1 MDYSRA
7 IRIARSL
14 ADVPQ
19 RELARRVSTDPS
31 LISMIESRKR
41 KPTRELL
48 ERIAKALDIP
58 FHLFALL
65 ATEPQDLN
73 AGDSGSLHRL
83 ATGLTKLLLSGGKHG
98 SGKGRIP
105 SREVQHSVRKP
116 PGRSAQNSA
125 RKIA

>member
-19 RELARRVSTDPS
+19 RELARRVSADPS
-31 LISMIESRKR
+31 LISMIESGRR

-65 ATEPQDLN
+65 ATEPQDLS
-73 AGDSGSLHRL
+73 AGDSESLHRL
-83 ATGLTKLLLSGGKHG
+83 ATGLSKLLLSGGKHG
-98 SGKGRIP
+98 SGKVNFK
-105 SREVQHSVRKP
+105 SRSSTFSP
-116 PGRSAQNSA
+116 
-125 RKIA
+125 

>member
-7 IRIARSL
+7 IRIGRSL

-19 RELARRVSTDPS
+19 RELAERVSADPS
-31 LISMIESRKR
+31 LISMIESGKR

-73 AGDSGSLHRL
+73 AGRLRVASSTGHRTWEIIVERRKACL
-83 ATGLTKLLLSGGKHG
+83 RK
-98 SGKGRIP
+98 RQNFR
-105 SREVQHSVRKP
+105 SRSSTFSP
-116 PGRSAQNSA
+116 
-125 RKIA
+125 